1 MTFQVTENEEFAI
14 KNHWQGTSVENCRQ
28 PDQQVK
34 DDLYERSICTREWE
48 GNGKEFEGFHSVP
61 VKFNIGFDYFQHM
74 FKN

>member
-34 DDLYERSICTREWE
+34 DDLYERSICTSEWE